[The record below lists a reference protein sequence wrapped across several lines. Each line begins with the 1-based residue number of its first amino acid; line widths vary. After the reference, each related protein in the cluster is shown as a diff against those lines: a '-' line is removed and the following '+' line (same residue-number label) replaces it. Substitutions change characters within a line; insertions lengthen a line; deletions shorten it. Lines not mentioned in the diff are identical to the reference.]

1 MKEAQPP
8 THHFNWIVCKNGGM
22 SEEEDNGDGGSEDGT
37 QEKKEREQVGSPKSE
52 LPLLPSLHSPAV

>member
-1 MKEAQPP
+1 
-8 THHFNWIVCKNGGM
+8 M